1 MKSWKIILIVVVGI
15 IALGI
20 MGVFAVNA
28 PQNNAISLEEKVTSA
43 KSAITVQEKKR
54 ADLIPN
60 LVDCVKAYDEHEYN
74 TLVDVVAKRGT
85 DTAASEIKTMVQ
97 AVAEQY
103 PELASNENY
112 KELMTE
118 LTTIENLISQ
128 YRIAYDKAVEKYN
141 AYCRKFPASMFLS
154 ITGYEKIAVDKLN
167 FEGYEDSPTNLFD

>member
-1 MKSWKIILIVVVGI
+1 
-15 IALGI
+15 
-20 MGVFAVNA
+20 MGVFAINT

-60 LVDCVKAYDEHEYN
+60 LVDCVKAYDKHEYN
-74 TLVDVVAKRGT
+74 TLVDVIANRGT
-85 DTAASEIKTMVQ
+85 DAAASEIKTMVQ

-128 YRIAYDKAVEKYN
+128 HRIAYDKAVEKYN
-141 AYCRKFPASMFLS
+141 AYCRKFPASVFLS
-154 ITGYEKIAVDKLN
+154 ITGYEKIAAEKLN
-167 FEGYEDSPTNLFD
+167 FEGYEDAPTNLFD